1 MCYKKQQWSKPD
13 ESIVFFSEMVGYYH
27 GFFYQVYALCS
38 MMIIINNSCKHVPNF
53 EFMAFHK
60 VFEEKP
66 LLGMK
71 NLSLK
76 ALLPEEMNKNEKYIH
91 L

>member
-1 MCYKKQQWSKPD
+1 MCYKKKQQWSRPD

-53 EFMAFHK
+53 LINALSSNFDFSQENPEE
-60 VFEEKP
+60 VFE
-66 LLGMK
+66 
-71 NLSLK
+71 SFTS
-76 ALLPEEMNKNEKYIH
+76 
-91 L
+91 

>member
-1 MCYKKQQWSKPD
+1 MITNNKKKITTIHYRKNEMKKTKLISKRKSKKNQKCECVTKKQQWSRPD

-53 EFMAFHK
+53 
-60 VFEEKP
+60 
-66 LLGMK
+66 
-71 NLSLK
+71 
-76 ALLPEEMNKNEKYIH
+76 
-91 L
+91 

>member
-1 MCYKKQQWSKPD
+1 MITNYNKKNHHHPLPQKRNEKNKTNLKTKIKKKIRSVNVLQKKQQWSRPD

-53 EFMAFHK
+53 
-60 VFEEKP
+60 
-66 LLGMK
+66 
-71 NLSLK
+71 
-76 ALLPEEMNKNEKYIH
+76 
-91 L
+91 

>member
-1 MCYKKQQWSKPD
+1 
-13 ESIVFFSEMVGYYH
+13 
-27 GFFYQVYALCS
+27 
-38 MMIIINNSCKHVPNF
+38 
-53 EFMAFHK
+53 MAFHK
-60 VFEEKP
+60 TFEEKP

-76 ALLPEEMNKNEKYIH
+76 ALLPEEMNKNEKDIH

>member
-1 MCYKKQQWSKPD
+1 MITNNKKKITTIHYRKNEMKNKTNLKTKIKKKNQKCECVAKKQQWSRPD

-53 EFMAFHK
+53 
-60 VFEEKP
+60 
-66 LLGMK
+66 
-71 NLSLK
+71 
-76 ALLPEEMNKNEKYIH
+76 
-91 L
+91 